1 MTLEFEKLSADLDD
15 MAASAFRRQRQTQ
28 TQIEVALRRLHE
40 SATDWP
46 RIELALGRAEQQAD
60 AKHYRSARPLDSR
73 EPLDSHIPVPPCPAE
88 ATLIATDGSQILPDR
103 HAAFLYYLI
112 NVGVLVYHHGR
123 GQSPD
128 AFTRP
133 SIEYPR
139 ENLLDDDGLEGDT
152 ADEDEFVASS
162 AVVNVRRDL
171 AEIGTLAD
179 IVWEHQFSTPPVL
192 AVLDQRLLYWP
203 ALSGGSE
210 SKEAID
216 SWLQSLSRIRDCRAL
231 LAGYIDRPGKS
242 SVMTLL
248 KTIEHLDDPTF
259 DFTQL
264 GRRKMWSEPTDVDL
278 FSQILEPGERSKIF
292 VDHSEH
298 NTRFR
303 FNDEDNEVCFFYL
316 NPSLSGQA
324 GSNSRQIARVDIP
337 MWVARQPSAVDAV
350 HALLYDQ
357 CQLLGDYPYVLTR
370 ADEMAVVG
378 RQDQAELDHRIA
390 LRMQSAGLEGTLT
403 AKQTSKDIAR
413 GGKTRHEI

>member
-1 MTLEFEKLSADLDD
+1 MTLEFEKLTAELDE

-28 TQIEVALRRLHE
+28 TQIDVALRRLHE
-40 SATDWP
+40 SATDWE
-46 RIELALGRAEQQAD
+46 RIDTALTRAKQEAD
-60 AKHYRSARPLDSR
+60 PKYYRSARPLDYS
-73 EPLDSHIPVPPCPAE
+73 EPLDIRVPAPPCPAE

-112 NVGVLVYHHGR
+112 NVGILVYHHGR
-123 GQSPD
+123 GQPPE

-133 SIEYPR
+133 TIEYPR
-139 ENLLDDDGLEGDT
+139 ESLLDGDELDGETAEDTDD
-152 ADEDEFVASS
+152 FVASS

-171 AEIGTLAD
+171 TEIGTLAD
-179 IVWEHQFSTPPVL
+179 IVWEHQFEQPPVL

-203 ALSGGSE
+203 ALSSGSE

-216 SWLQSLSRIRDCRAL
+216 SWLKAMSRIRECQAL

-242 SVMTLL
+242 SVITLL
-248 KTIEHLDDPTF
+248 HTLEHMDEPTF
-259 DFTQL
+259 DFTSL
-264 GRRKMWSEPTDVDL
+264 GRRKMWSGPTDVDL
-278 FSQILEPGERSKIF
+278 FSQLLEPGERSKIF
-292 VDHSEH
+292 ADVSEH
-298 NTRFR
+298 NDRFR
-303 FNDEDNEVCFFYL
+303 HDDEDNEICFFYL
-316 NPSLSGQA
+316 NPGRT
-324 GSNSRQIARVDIP
+324 GRQIARVDIP
-337 MWVARQPSAVDAV
+337 MWVAREPAAVDAV

-390 LRMQSAGLEGTLT
+390 LRMQTVGLEGVLT

>member
-1 MTLEFEKLSADLDD
+1 MTLEFEKLTTELDD

-28 TQIEVALRRLHE
+28 TQIDMALRRLHE
-40 SATDWP
+40 SATDWQ
-46 RIELALGRAEQQAD
+46 RIELALGRAEQEAD
-60 AKHYRSARPLDSR
+60 AKFYRSARPLDDK
-73 EPLDSHIPVPPCPAE
+73 EPLDSRIPSPRCPAE

-112 NVGVLVYHHGR
+112 NVGVLVYYHGR
-123 GQSPD
+123 GQSPE

-133 SIEYPR
+133 TIEYPR
-139 ENLLDDDGLEGDT
+139 ESLLEGDELDGQT
-152 ADEDEFVASS
+152 ADDADDFVASS

-171 AEIGTLAD
+171 AEIGTLAE

-203 ALSGGSE
+203 ALSSGSE

-216 SWLQSLSRIRDCRAL
+216 SWLKAMSRIRDCQAL

-242 SVMTLL
+242 SIITLL
-248 KTIEHLDDPTF
+248 QTLEHLDDPTF

-264 GRRKMWSEPTDVDL
+264 GRRKLWSGPTDVDL
-278 FSQILEPGERSKIF
+278 FSQILGPGERSKIF
-292 VDHSEH
+292 IDHSEH
-298 NTRFR
+298 NARFAN
-303 FNDEDNEVCFFYL
+303 NDEDNEICFFYL
-316 NPSLSGQA
+316 NPGHSG
-324 GSNSRQIARVDIP
+324 RLIARVDIP
-337 MWVARQPSAVDAV
+337 MWVARQPASVDAV
-350 HALLYDQ
+350 HALLYNQ
-357 CQLLGDYPYVLTR
+357 CLILGDYPYALTR
-370 ADEMAVVG
+370 ADEIAVVG

-390 LRMQSAGLEGTLT
+390 LRMQTFGLEGTLT